1 MIVAQDYDDV
11 LREIGKEFFISDILY
26 VRDLKSWS
34 RRRGIDLSEPSQP
47 MKLIT
52 QGSKLIMFVQSEM
65 PGEMLDNVIKALSV
79 RWSLKDNVT
88 DPLVFLNS
96 VKKRLAFCFL
106 KEYARTVKSV
116 GGDDLLEDEWTMK
129 KMETL
134 GFFKE

>member
-1 MIVAQDYDDV
+1 M